1 MCASPRQGGLRWWS
15 GRVSK
20 LLPCSPAEA
29 WGLGTPGD
37 RSPPLPGAEKIPQ
50 RSRTRSRP
58 IRTIK
63 KKRAYMASVG
73 IFRRPNTLPVH
84 PLASPCTPGH
94 RGIAGDGSGS
104 PRRVR
109 SLCGLGA
116 RRPGRAIRPREA
128 DTQTRPGRSWPRLRG
143 VDARAPLRA
152 HSRPRGAGRS
162 GARPP
167 RPAMPRPAL
176 RVQLRV
182 PLHRNCHF
190 RQ

>member
-1 MCASPRQGGLRWWS
+1 
-15 GRVSK
+15 
-20 LLPCSPAEA
+20 
-29 WGLGTPGD
+29 
-37 RSPPLPGAEKIPQ
+37 
-50 RSRTRSRP
+50 
-58 IRTIK
+58 
-63 KKRAYMASVG
+63 MASVG
-73 IFRRPNTLPVH
+73 FFRRPNTLPVH

-152 HSRPRGAGRS
+152 HSRPRSAGRS

-167 RPAMPRPAL
+167 LPNHNTGYHLWSRQQPGGDRGACGNRGGGDLAPAKMPQRPYTKMSPSKKN
-176 RVQLRV
+176 V
-182 PLHRNCHF
+182 PI
-190 RQ
+190 